1 LRARYASGVAL
12 LACPFCRELFQPG
25 ERSTCPVCAVK
36 LVAFEKLPTSDDALH
51 EDGLPRQPEW
61 EPLPVTYLGRGRAAL
76 AALAVAGLVAFFSP
90 WVHVTMP
97 DIVTYS
103 GFALA
108 RRLGWAWGAGVGW
121 FVLLPTVLSRRTIM
135 HMRGARVAAS
145 FLSAVPG
152 ITTAILL
159 ARPPHGSH
167 GVPLRFAFEW
177 GLYATLALS
186 AVAVGF
192 ALVFGGRIEDI
203 ALRRGT
209 SAGQVVH

>member
-1 LRARYASGVAL
+1 VAL
-12 LACPFCRELFQPG
+12 LACPFCRELFQAD
-25 ERSTCPVCAVK
+25 ERVTCPVCAVK
-36 LVAFEKLPTSDDALH
+36 LVGFEKLPMSDDALH

-61 EPLPVTYLGRGRAAL
+61 EPLPVTYLGRSRAAL
-76 AALAVAGLVAFFSP
+76 AVLAVGGLVAFFSP

-108 RRLGWAWGAGVGW
+108 RRLGWVWGASVGW

-152 ITTAILL
+152 ITAAVLL

-167 GVPLRFAFEW
+167 GVPLRFSFEW

-186 AVAVGF
+186 VVAVGF